1 MANAPVSRILVLLIC
16 AVIPGRIALAE
27 DGKDRL
33 LAECDKHSA
42 TVESLASGLWEKAE
56 IALQEKASAALL
68 MDRLKVEGFAI
79 ESGVAGLPTAFVATY
94 GQGKP
99 VIGILVEYDALPGV
113 GNVAAPR
120 REARKDGVLSGH
132 GCGHNLFGSAA
143 AGAAIALR
151 HFMAREKIAGTLKVF
166 GTPAEETLLGKVV
179 MAQKGVFAGLDAAL
193 DWHPS
198 LKNEVQ
204 NDGTQAMDNFE
215 VEFVG
220 QAAHAAMDPWNGRS
234 ALDAVEMMN
243 FGTNLMREHVK
254 PSARI
259 HYVIP
264 EGGQAPNVVPER
276 ARVWYFVRDTNRE
289 DVDRMYSWL
298 VNIAQGAALAT
309 GTKANVRYITGVH
322 AYRYS
327 RPMQEA
333 IAVNLERVGPP
344 AFSPEDQAFGRAL
357 QKAAGKPEVG
367 FRTTIEK
374 LGPTVLPPE
383 GGSTDS
389 AEVSRITPT
398 ASFGIATA
406 PYGVPWHSW
415 ATTASH
421 GTPAAR
427 KAAVVAMK
435 VLAATGYDL
444 LTSAELRNKARKHFE
459 EQAAGTRYV
468 SPIQK
473 ASAKKP

>member
-1 MANAPVSRILVLLIC
+1 MRTRALCVCFLSLAS
-16 AVIPGRIALAE
+16 ARIALAA

-42 TVESLASGLWEKAE
+42 TVESLASDLWEKAE
-56 IALQEKASAALL
+56 TALQEKASSALL
-68 MDRLKVEGFAI
+68 IDRLKAEGFAI
-79 ESGVAGLPTAFVATY
+79 QEGVAGLATAFVATY

-113 GNVAAPR
+113 GNAAVPR
-120 REARKDGVLSGH
+120 REVRKDGVLSGH

-151 HFMAREKIAGTLKVF
+151 HFMAKEMISGTLKVF
-166 GTPAEETLLGKVV
+166 GTPAEETLYGKVV

-215 VEFVG
+215 VEFTG

-264 EGGQAPNVVPER
+264 DGGQAPNVVPER
-276 ARVWYFVRDTNRE
+276 ARVWYYIRDTNRE
-289 DVDRMYSWL
+289 DVDRMYMWL

-309 GTKANVRYITGVH
+309 GTKANVRFTTGVH

-333 IAVNLERVGPP
+333 IAVNLARVGAP

-367 FRTTIEK
+367 FRTTIEA
-374 LGPTVLPPE
+374 LAPTVLPPE

-389 AEVSRITPT
+389 AEVSLITPT

-421 GTPAAR
+421 GTSAAR

-435 VLAATGYDL
+435 VLATTGYDL
-444 LTSAELRNKARKHFE
+444 LTNVELRTKTRKYFE
-459 EQAAGTRYV
+459 QQAAGERYV
-468 SPIQK
+468 SPMQK